1 MSRII
6 IGIHGLGN
14 KPPHHVLKDWW
25 LRSIREGLSRSGHS
39 EVFVPFEM
47 VYWADLFH
55 PRPLDTNEKNP
66 ESPYFLEFPYV
77 PAVDF
82 SPQKIGKIRR
92 RVLDFLEEEMKKMT
106 ASKEFS
112 NTLHLVSDWLIRRYF
127 TDLDLYYRSQVKT
140 ADHAETPAREV
151 IRQRLATVLKK
162 YRGNEILLIAHS
174 MGSIIAYEVLTLFPR
189 ECPIDTLVTIGSPLG
204 QPLIFKKFKEE
215 FLPDEFQML
224 TPKVPESV
232 QRNWFNLADL
242 RDHVAMNHQLADD
255 FLENSRH
262 LEVSDKIVSNN
273 YCYQNKTNPHKV
285 YGYLRT
291 PEMSQILYEFLSRDR
306 SKFGFWLSNH
316 FQLLKQRYLAIEK
329 NVPADR

>member
-1 MSRII
+1 MARII

-14 KPPHHVLKDWW
+14 KPPHHVLKNWW
-25 LRSIREGLSRSGHS
+25 LQSIKEGLRHVGHP
-39 EVFVPFEM
+39 EVFIPFEM

-55 PRPLDTNEKNP
+55 PRPLDINEKNP
-66 ESPYFLEFPYV
+66 ESPYFPEFPYT

-82 SPQKIGKIRR
+82 TPKKIGKIRR
-92 RVLDFLEEEMKKMT
+92 RVLDFLEQEMKKMT

-112 NTLHLVSDWLIRRYF
+112 HTLHLVSDWLIRRYF
-127 TDLDLYYRSQVKT
+127 TDLDLYYRSKVRT

-151 IRQRLATVLKK
+151 IRHRLMTVLKK
-162 YRGNEILLIAHS
+162 HQGMEIFLIAHS

-189 ECPIDTLVTIGSPLG
+189 ECQIDTFVTIGAPLG

-215 FLPDEFQML
+215 LLPDEFQKL
-224 TPKVPESV
+224 KPKVPESIR
-232 QRNWFNLADL
+232 RNWFNLADL

-273 YCYQNKTNPHKV
+273 YCYQNKTNPHKA

-306 SKFGFWLSNH
+306 SKLGFWLSNR
-316 FQLLKQRYLAIEK
+316 FQQLKQRYFTTDK
-329 NVPADR
+329 NLPAAL